1 MKRYR
6 ARKLQQRRALVE
18 GRFIVGI
25 DPAKQRHE
33 AVIVDPA
40 GIPVGRSFWFKQSF
54 TDHSDELGAIMAT
67 DRLAQRA
74 SP

>member
-6 ARKLQQRRALVE
+6 VRKLQQRRALVE

-25 DPAKQRHE
+25 DPAKQRHD

-40 GIPVGRSFWFKQSF
+40 GIPVGRSFSFKQSF
-54 TDHSDELGAIMAT
+54 TGLSHDL
-67 DRLAQRA
+67 LQ
-74 SP
+74 

>member
-6 ARKLQQRRALVE
+6 ARKLHE

-25 DPAKQRHE
+25 DPAKQRHD

-54 TDHSDELGAIMAT
+54 TGHSDELGAILAT